1 MFPFQG
7 GSNSQT
13 RNRRFRYSL
22 ILYSVAGTIHNL
34 HCPAICRAL
43 QKGQGDET
51 MLNFHDHAAA
61 IDEPKTARM
70 EQRTKPRVK
79 AQIQQAAALLGV
91 DETTF
96 VTSAALE
103 QARLTIA
110 EYERTLLTAEDCA
123 IVLAALDASPEPT
136 EALREAMAL
145 HEARVAHDG

>member
-1 MFPFQG
+1 
-7 GSNSQT
+7 
-13 RNRRFRYSL
+13 
-22 ILYSVAGTIHNL
+22 
-34 HCPAICRAL
+34 
-43 QKGQGDET
+43 

-70 EQRTKPRVK
+70 EQRTKPHVK

-103 QARLTIA
+103 QARSTIA
-110 EYERTLLTAEDCA
+110 DHERTLLRADDRA
-123 IVLAALDASPEPT
+123 VVLAALDAPQEPT

-145 HEARVAHDG
+145 HETRVTRDG

>member
-1 MFPFQG
+1 
-7 GSNSQT
+7 
-13 RNRRFRYSL
+13 
-22 ILYSVAGTIHNL
+22 
-34 HCPAICRAL
+34 
-43 QKGQGDET
+43 

-70 EQRTKPRVK
+70 EQRTKPHVK

-103 QARLTIA
+103 RARLAIA
-110 EYERTLLTAEDCA
+110 DHERTLLSAEDRA
-123 IVLAALDASPEPT
+123 VVLAALDAPAEPT

-145 HEARVAHDG
+145 REARVARGG